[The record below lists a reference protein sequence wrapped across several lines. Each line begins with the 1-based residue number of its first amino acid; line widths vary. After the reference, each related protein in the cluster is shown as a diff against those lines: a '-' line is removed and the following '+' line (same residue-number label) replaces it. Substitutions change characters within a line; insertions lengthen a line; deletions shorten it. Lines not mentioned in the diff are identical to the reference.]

1 MKEEEEYITVSKE
14 LQGEKR
20 TPEKA
25 ACLKYYNFSCK
36 KSTAISLIVTVG
48 SFFSSGLFLSNKMRN
63 ITHGVLEK

>member
-25 ACLKYYNFSCK
+25 ACLKY
-36 KSTAISLIVTVG
+36 
-48 SFFSSGLFLSNKMRN
+48 
-63 ITHGVLEK
+63 